1 MNKCEVIAIANQK
14 GGVGKTTTTFNLG
27 IALSKQGKKV
37 LLVDT
42 DPQGDLTISMGFREQ
57 IDFDYTLADILNQ
70 TINDKNIDYNRFILT
85 HDEEIDL
92 IPANLD
98 LSAIEMNLFNAMSR
112 EYVLKNSLKDLKN
125 KYDYILIDCQPSL
138 GMLTIN
144 SLAFADK
151 VIISVQSQ
159 YLAAKNT
166 SQLISIVNK
175 VKHQLNEKLSIGGI
189 LITLVDKRTNLSKE
203 TEKLLEN
210 SYGSIVNIYDS
221 QIPSATRIA
230 ESSSQGKSIFSY
242 DKNSKCAEAYYKFSM
257 EVIKDD
263 KKKSRDVN
271 SKDISRQD
279 KRMSFLNLC
288 VYPE

>member
-1 MNKCEVIAIANQK
+1 MNKCEIIAIANQK

-27 IALSKQGKKV
+27 VALSKQGKNV

-57 IDFDYTLADILNQ
+57 IDFDYTLTDILNQ
-70 TINDKNIDYNRFILT
+70 TINDKKIEYNDFILK
-85 HDEEIDL
+85 HDEGIDL

-98 LSAIEMNLFNAMSR
+98 LSAIEMNLFNTMSR

-144 SLAFADK
+144 ALAFANK
-151 VIISVQSQ
+151 VIIPVQSQ

-175 VKHQLNEKLSIGGI
+175 VKHQLNENLSIGGI

-203 TEKLLEN
+203 TQKLLEN
-210 SYGSIVNIYDS
+210 SYGGIINIYNS
-221 QIPSATRIA
+221 QIPSATKMA
-230 ESSSQGKSIFSY
+230 ETSSLGKSIFSY
-242 DKNSKCAEAYYKFSM
+242 DKNSKCADAYYKFSL
-257 EVIKDD
+257 EVLKDG
-263 KKKSRDVN
+263 KERTRNVN
-271 SKDISRQD
+271 TKDFAR
-279 KRMSFLNLC
+279 
-288 VYPE
+288 